1 MNRGLDELKK
11 EYMGVKAPQKGKE
24 KVINAMEK
32 AIKDKNRKKTILFRK
47 RLTAAAAV
55 VAVAIILPN
64 TNASVAMAMENIPVI
79 GGLFKVVT
87 FRNYEY
93 DDGHRS
99 AKVDVPQLAMEESQD
114 MAAPQAMA
122 GIDELNK
129 NVEDLTNMLIEKFEA
144 EAETI
149 GEGYQGLDITYDV
162 VMDTADWFTLKI
174 DVLETQASGYEQ
186 HKYYHIDKR
195 TGNIATL
202 KDLFIDNAD
211 YVSPIS
217 EEIKRQMRENMAKDE
232 NLIYFL
238 DSEITPEEDFVQI
251 QPEQN
256 FYFNENGDIVIAFDE
271 YEVAP
276 GYMGSLEFVIPSDI
290 LEPVRKE

>member
-122 GIDELNK
+122 GIDEPNK
-129 NVEDLTNMLIEKFEA
+129 NVEDYTNMLIEKFEA

-186 HKYYHIDKR
+186 HKYYHIDKK

>member
-99 AKVDVPQLAMEESQD
+99 VKVDVPQLAMEESQD

-129 NVEDLTNMLIEKFEA
+129 NVEEYTNMLIEKFEA

>member
-99 AKVDVPQLAMEESQD
+99 AKVDVPQLAMEESPD

-129 NVEDLTNMLIEKFEA
+129 NVEDYTNMLIEKFEA

-211 YVSPIS
+211 YISPIS

-290 LEPVRKE
+290 LEPMRKE

>member
-129 NVEDLTNMLIEKFEA
+129 NVEEYTNMLIEKFEA

-149 GEGYQGLDITYDV
+149 GEGYQGLDVTYDV

-174 DVLETQASGYEQ
+174 NVLETQASGYEQ

>member
-99 AKVDVPQLAMEESQD
+99 VKVDVPQLAMEESQA

-129 NVEDLTNMLIEKFEA
+129 NVEDYTNMLIEKFEA

-174 DVLETQASGYEQ
+174 NVLETQASGYEQ

>member
-129 NVEDLTNMLIEKFEA
+129 NVEDYTNMLIEKFEA

-186 HKYYHIDKR
+186 HKYYHIDKK

>member
-99 AKVDVPQLAMEESQD
+99 VKVDVPQLAMEESQD

-129 NVEDLTNMLIEKFEA
+129 NVEEYTNMLIEKFEA

-271 YEVAP
+271 CEVAP

>member
-99 AKVDVPQLAMEESQD
+99 AKVDVPQLAMEESPD

-129 NVEDLTNMLIEKFEA
+129 NVEDYTNMLIEKFEA
-144 EAETI
+144 EVETI

-211 YVSPIS
+211 YISPIS

>member
-11 EYMGVKAPQKGKE
+11 EYMRVKAPQKGKE

-129 NVEDLTNMLIEKFEA
+129 NVEDYTNMLIEKFEA

>member
-129 NVEDLTNMLIEKFEA
+129 NVEEYTNMLIEKF

>member
-129 NVEDLTNMLIEKFEA
+129 NVEDYTNMLIEKFEA

>member
-129 NVEDLTNMLIEKFEA
+129 NVEDYTNMLIEKFEA

-211 YVSPIS
+211 YISPIS

>member
-114 MAAPQAMA
+114 MAAPQTMA

-129 NVEDLTNMLIEKFEA
+129 NVEEYTNMLIEKFEA

-276 GYMGSLEFVIPSDI
+276 GYMGSPEFVIPSDI

>member
-99 AKVDVPQLAMEESQD
+99 AKVDVPQLAMEESPD

-129 NVEDLTNMLIEKFEA
+129 NVEDYTNMLIEKFEA

-211 YVSPIS
+211 YISPIS
-217 EEIKRQMRENMAKDE
+217 EEIKRQMRENMTKDE

>member
-99 AKVDVPQLAMEESQD
+99 AKVDVPQLAMEESPD

-129 NVEDLTNMLIEKFEA
+129 NVEDYTNMLIEKFEA

-211 YVSPIS
+211 YISPIS

>member
-99 AKVDVPQLAMEESQD
+99 AKVDVPQLAMEESPD

-122 GIDELNK
+122 GINELNK
-129 NVEDLTNMLIEKFEA
+129 NVEDYTNMLIEKFEA

-211 YVSPIS
+211 YISPIS

>member
-11 EYMGVKAPQKGKE
+11 EYMGVKVPQEGKE
-24 KVINAMEK
+24 KVKNAMEK
-32 AIKDKNRKKTILFRK
+32 AIKDKNRKKAILFRK

-55 VAVAIILPN
+55 MAVAVILPN

-99 AKVDVPQLAMEESQD
+99 AKVDVPQLATEDSQGI
-114 MAAPQAMA
+114 AAPQAMD
-122 GIDELNK
+122 GINELNK
-129 NVEDLTNMLIEKFEA
+129 NVEDYTNRLIEKFEA
-144 EAETI
+144 EAETV
-149 GEGYQGLDITYDV
+149 GEGYQGLDVTYDV

-174 DVLETQASGYEQ
+174 NVLETQASGYEQ

-232 NLIYFL
+232 NLIYYL
-238 DSEITPEEDFVQI
+238 DSEIMPEDDFVQI

-256 FYFNENGDIVIAFDE
+256 FYFNEKADVVIAFDE

-276 GYMGSLEFVIPSDI
+276 GYMGSLEFVIPSDV
-290 LEPVRKE
+290 LKPMRKE

>member
-129 NVEDLTNMLIEKFEA
+129 NVEEYTNMLIEKFEA

>member
-11 EYMGVKAPQKGKE
+11 EYMRVKAPQKGKE

-129 NVEDLTNMLIEKFEA
+129 NVEDYTNMLIEKFET

>member
-149 GEGYQGLDITYDV
+149 GEGYQGLDVTYDV

-174 DVLETQASGYEQ
+174 NVLETQASGYEQ

>member
-11 EYMGVKAPQKGKE
+11 EYMGVKVPQEGKE
-24 KVINAMEK
+24 KVKNAMEK
-32 AIKDKNRKKTILFRK
+32 AIKDKNRKKAILFRK

-55 VAVAIILPN
+55 MAVAVILPN

-87 FRNYEY
+87 FHNYEY

-99 AKVDVPQLAMEESQD
+99 AKVDVPQLATEDSQG

-122 GIDELNK
+122 GINELNK
-129 NVEDLTNMLIEKFEA
+129 NVEDYTNRLIEKFEA
-144 EAETI
+144 EAETV
-149 GEGYQGLDITYDV
+149 GEGYQGLDVTYDV

-174 DVLETQASGYEQ
+174 NVLETQASGYEQ

-232 NLIYFL
+232 NLIYYL
-238 DSEITPEEDFVQI
+238 DSEIMPEDDFVQI

-256 FYFNENGDIVIAFDE
+256 FYFNEKADVVIAFDE

-276 GYMGSLEFVIPSDI
+276 GYMGSLEFVIPSDV
-290 LEPVRKE
+290 LKPMRKE